1 MTNELLVKHLREGM
15 ARGTS
20 REQLVD
26 YLIQR
31 GYDEKEV
38 REAAALLRMP
48 HKPVKKEEPERQ
60 VSIMPV
66 IIAIAIFVIII
77 ILGVVISFAF
87 FN

>member
-1 MTNELLVKHLREGM
+1 MANEQLVKCIREGM

-20 REQLVD
+20 IEKLVD

-31 GYDEKEV
+31 GYGEEEV
-38 REAAALLRMP
+38 KEAAALLRMP

-66 IIAIAIFVIII
+66 IIAIIAVIVIVVIGVII
-77 ILGVVISFAF
+77 SFL
-87 FN
+87 